1 MLFSKELLE
10 LDRNTVYF
18 MIDELRQEIEVTD
31 ALIQKN
37 KVQIRE
43 QDALI
48 RELDTLIKKL
58 DTLIAERNAQLS
70 ENIN

>member
-31 ALIQKN
+31 ALIQK
-37 KVQIRE
+37 IRF
-43 QDALI
+43 
-48 RELDTLIKKL
+48 KL
-58 DTLIAERNAQLS
+58 ESRML
-70 ENIN
+70 